1 MTALKPVIKVVSKLP
16 KNPTPLPTLPVE
28 FLLEFVDYMKEKERQ
43 ETVRKEVEVELER
56 LKVLKKE
63 LKYRYKLK
71 KETLDAFLKKLEEV
85 EGEDLERVLDS
96 ILRLVGA

>member
-1 MTALKPVIKVVSKLP
+1 MTALKPVIKVVSRLP
-16 KNPTPLPTLPVE
+16 KTPLPTPLPVE
-28 FLLEFVDYMKEKERQ
+28 FLVEFVDYMKEKERQ
-43 ETVRKEVEVELER
+43 ETARREVEVELEK